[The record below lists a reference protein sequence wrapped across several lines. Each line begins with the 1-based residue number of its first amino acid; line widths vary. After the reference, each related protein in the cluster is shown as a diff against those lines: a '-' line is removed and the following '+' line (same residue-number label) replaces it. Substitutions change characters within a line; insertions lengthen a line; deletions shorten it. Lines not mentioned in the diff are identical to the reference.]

1 MAATVPGSLRVSND
15 VIADLAGYAALE
27 CYGVVGMAMT
37 DEEQGVA
44 RLLPMYRLR
53 KGIGVTFEDGHIV
66 VDLHVIL
73 EQGVNMSSVAK
84 NLVSTVKFILNQI
97 AELSD
102 VEVRVHVEGMRTH

>member
-1 MAATVPGSLRVSND
+1 MAQTVPGSLRVSND

-27 CYGVVGMAMT
+27 CYGVVGMAVT

-44 RLLPMYRLR
+44 RLLPIYRLR
-53 KGIGVTFEDGHIV
+53 KGIEVSLDDGVIV

-73 EQGVNMSSVAK
+73 EQGVNMSSVAQ

-97 AELSD
+97 AEISNT
-102 VEVRVHVEGMRTH
+102 EVRVHVEGMRKN

>member
-1 MAATVPGSLRVSND
+1 MATKVPGSLRVSND

-27 CYGVVGMAMT
+27 CYGVVGMAVT

-53 KGIGVTFEDGHIV
+53 KGIEVALEDGVIL
-66 VDLHVIL
+66 VDLHVVL
-73 EQGVNMSSVAK
+73 EQGVNMASVAQ

-97 AELSD
+97 AEISEA
-102 VEVRVHVEGMRTH
+102 EVRVHVEGMRKN